1 MELYQKLIAY
11 VKAHYPWCRTVSAI
25 ELKALQLHASR
36 VSENPSLDGY
46 SQFHPKIVV
55 HEKTNE
61 QEEKHMS
68 ASQNHINRMRE
79 LIEQLRAADVAYYR
93 DDNPTMT
100 DRDYDRLTD
109 ELKALETSTGLILSG
124 SPTQTVSG
132 EILEELMPVRH
143 SKPMLSANK
152 TKSVDDL
159 IRFAGEHAVMVSWKM
174 DGLTLVLRY
183 GQGKLQQAI
192 TRGREGIIGEDVT
205 HTVRTFLNVPL
216 TVPTTEPFEV
226 RGEGVISWANF
237 EKINLS
243 LEEPYSH
250 PRNLAAGS
258 VRKLD
263 PRESAKRH
271 LEFFAFDLVSRNLE
285 RHSKLSQQQFLES
298 NGFAVVPYVFLD
310 VHGDAEAIRE
320 TIDSFDPKKYAYP
333 VDGIIMEYDDI
344 EYGTSLGATGH
355 HENRL
360 IALKWEDELHETECT
375 GLDIAT
381 TRTGMVSLT
390 ATFKPVEI
398 DGAMVSRAYVHNY
411 DIFKNLALG
420 IGDKLMVYQA
430 NMIIPQIA
438 ENLTKSGS
446 IGVPQKCPCCGS
458 QLWIHTSSG
467 GTKQLYCENPTCAA
481 KLVRKFT
488 HFCEKTRMNIEG
500 LSETTLQKFIGH
512 GWIRNFGDLY
522 DLEKHREEI
531 ITTEGFGVKSFERLQ
546 ASIEKSRHCTL
557 AKFIAGLGIP
567 MVGRHAGRDLDRYFH
582 GSWEEFE
589 SAINSSFDFTRLP
602 DFGVTMHNNIY
613 TWYADKNEAK
623 LWRPL
628 LTKIEFVKE
637 NTAMNINTTNP
648 FAGKTVVATGKL
660 QNYTRDG
667 IQMKL
672 LSLGAKPASSVSK
685 NTDYLIVGEKA
696 GSKLTKAQQLGVPTL
711 TEQEFEDMIA
721 E

>member
-143 SKPMLSANK
+143 SKPMLSADK

-285 RHSKLSQQQFLES
+285 LHSKLSQQQFLES

>member
-143 SKPMLSANK
+143 SKPMLSADK

-355 HENRL
+355 HENCL

-582 GSWEEFE
+582 GFWEEFE